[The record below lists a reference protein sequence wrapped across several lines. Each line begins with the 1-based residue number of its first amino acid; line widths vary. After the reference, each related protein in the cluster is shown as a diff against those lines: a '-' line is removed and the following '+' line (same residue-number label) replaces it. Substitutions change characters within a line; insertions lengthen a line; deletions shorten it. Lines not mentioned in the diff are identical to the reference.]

1 MLNLIQFF
9 NAQILAQV
17 ENPVMPAV
25 AANSSD
31 VIGWV
36 MGITST
42 VITGLIGLIGYL
54 VKRKEKSVGE
64 QIQEFMLMGEAFKK
78 FQGPA
83 TPTPVS
89 SLSPADMQ
97 AIIQAINEMNKQKSE
112 SQNTESVN

>member
-1 MLNLIQFF
+1 MLNLILFF
-9 NAQILAQV
+9 NAQILAQA

-42 VITGLIGLIGYL
+42 VITALITLIGYL
-54 VKRKEKSVGE
+54 VKRKEKSAVE
-64 QIQEFMLMGEAFKK
+64 QIQEMMLVGEAYKK
-78 FQGPA
+78 LQGQA
-83 TPTPVS
+83 NTTPIS

-97 AIIQAINEMNKQKSE
+97 LIIQAINEMNKQKSE